1 MYMNDRGKI
10 ADHWENN
17 GPTSASGLGQLIKE
31 MENST
36 LGSWPREG
44 SLDAEPEMGILVQ
57 VTYWESALMNVGIKE
72 TV

>member
-1 MYMNDRGKI
+1 MNDRGKI

-36 LGSWPREG
+36 LGSIGTVERG
-44 SLDAEPEMGILVQ
+44 DLN
-57 VTYWESALMNVGIKE
+57 SARD
-72 TV
+72 

>member
-1 MYMNDRGKI
+1 MYVYMNDRGKI

-36 LGSWPREG
+36 LGSWPG
-44 SLDAEPEMGILVQ
+44 GVP
-57 VTYWESALMNVGIKE
+57 
-72 TV
+72 